1 MWAYRCVPFPAPHIF
16 GGHATPLHFLKMPL
30 QYALQALEVRHRFG
44 SRFSQNTYGL
54 SSKSK
59 EISSTYES
67 SAGAIIADTD
77 VTDGPYVGRGVNV
90 CGTASGAVCGFERVQ
105 ILSANAHRSANF

>member
-1 MWAYRCVPFPAPHIF
+1 
-16 GGHATPLHFLKMPL
+16 MPL

-59 EISSTYES
+59 EIRSTYES

-77 VTDGPYVGRGVNV
+77 VTDGPCVGRGVTCVGRRRALWVRTGSN
-90 CGTASGAVCGFERVQ
+90 AVCERT
-105 ILSANAHRSANF
+105 